1 MFKKLRV
8 IIALIPMILQVLD
21 VIESISQ
28 ELKKGDITPDKN
40 ANDSKVL

>member
-21 VIESISQ
+21 VIEQITS
-28 ELKKGDITPDKN
+28 ELKKADLTKN
-40 ANDSKVL
+40 DATNTKIL